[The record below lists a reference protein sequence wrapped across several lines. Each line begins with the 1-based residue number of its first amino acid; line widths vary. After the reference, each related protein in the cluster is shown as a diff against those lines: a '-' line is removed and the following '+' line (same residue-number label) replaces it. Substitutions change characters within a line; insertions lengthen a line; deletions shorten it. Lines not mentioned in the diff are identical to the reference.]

1 MLGDTMSEPATAISI
16 RYNVAPSREAW
27 ELPEGPVPESTT
39 HHDAAEHIEQVLE
52 EWVRRTG
59 RNARIVYSLAVKWD
73 PGHRGRGVD
82 PDVCVLEPPPEE
94 EHLRSLRTWEPGHV
108 VPRVC
113 FEVVSENH
121 PYKDYAEVPERY
133 AAMGTAELVVFDPL
147 RAGPVALGG
156 PVLLQI
162 WRRTDA
168 STFERVY
175 FGEGPAFS
183 AELGAWL
190 HPDGARLRFTDDR
203 EGTRPWLTPLERAL
217 ADTERAL
224 TDKDRE
230 RDEKERALTDKDR
243 ERTLREAAERR
254 IRELEEKLGG
264 R

>member
-1 MLGDTMSEPATAISI
+1 MSEPASAIFI
-16 RYNVAPSREAW
+16 RYAVEPSREAW
-27 ELPEGPVPESTT
+27 E
-39 HHDAAEHIEQVLE
+39 
-52 EWVRRTG
+52 
-59 RNARIVYSLAVKWD
+59 
-73 PGHRGRGVD
+73 
-82 PDVCVLEPPPEE
+82 PPEP
-94 EHLRSLRTWEPGHV
+94 HLSSLRSWESGHV
-108 VPRVC
+108 APRVC
-113 FEVVSENH
+113 FEVVSESH

-133 AAMGTAELVVFDPL
+133 AAMGTFELVVFDPL

-203 EGTRPWLTPLERAL
+203 EGTRAWLTPLERAL
-217 ADTERAL
+217 SAT
-224 TDKDRE
+224 
-230 RDEKERALTDKDR
+230 DR

-254 IRELEEKLGG
+254 IRELEEKLGE